1 MDNIK
6 NEIDAKFKNI
16 EKFLK
21 NELIGQD
28 LYIKNLI
35 TYIKEKT
42 VKNEKG
48 VLILVGEKDTGKKT
62 SIRILME
69 EMYKEKLIESD
80 NINEINLDTY
90 NFKLGYNAFLSD
102 LHDKLKSNSKCI
114 MFKNIQNATED
125 IVHVISDLCFNS
137 CFNLNEN
144 YIIKND
150 VFVKADEE
158 NKDEINDILNS
169 EEMHKKKINQLICNN
184 KFVVFTCDYN
194 DINLDEVFG
203 RDLIN
208 KIDKVLY
215 TKDLDEKERNIVVKR
230 RIIETINHIKEELDL
245 DIMID
250 LNKDDVNKE
259 YFGICKYL
267 QESYKKDSNFGISEY
282 VKYKLNNPL
291 RNLVIKEEIKSNS
304 RLFIY
309 VENDEIYC
317 KINSKVYKLN
327 EYTTPTLEEARYKL
341 NSIIGIKE
349 LKEFI
354 YNVQN
359 NYKVQNIR
367 ERLGL
372 TTSKISMNMI
382 FAGNAGTG
390 KTNAARITFEYL
402 NALGLLSRGVFKEV
416 SKADFVSENIN
427 ETAKKTMEV
436 VNSAIG
442 GVLFIDE
449 AYSLCESEEDKVGK
463 EIVDVLLKGIE
474 DNRDDLIV
482 ILAGYE
488 NDMEKFLSINPG
500 LKSRFPNIIHFED
513 YTPYEMYAI
522 ALNIAKSKGYKIAD
536 NVEDD
541 LIDLF
546 AKNQISGKNDLGNAR
561 FVRNIIEN
569 AIMDASRKY
578 LQDKQKKIDLLEAHN
593 FNFKVKAKFNL
604 EERLNDI
611 IGLEEVKNLLRSQ
624 YKLIVAQEKRKS
636 VGVETKI
643 EQNLNMV
650 FAGNPGTGKTS
661 IARLVA
667 EMLNSMGLLKI
678 GQLVETD
685 RSNFVSEIP
694 GQTSKKT
701 EQTFKE
707 AIGGILFIDEAY
719 TLAYDPLGREA
730 IETLLKLIEDYSK
743 DVIVI
748 LAGYEKEMEDF
759 FDVNIGL
766 RSRFPLWTNF
776 EDYKPEELSEMAIK
790 LLESKGFKLSKNGY
804 TSLKKSFVDIYEN
817 ADMQS
822 GNGRLVRN
830 YVENLIRSQS
840 IRIAESDISVY
851 EMNLITTKDID
862 NINYFTSAN
871 DFNLEEKL
879 KKIAANERAKDF
891 LRNQYKIIKTK
902 EKREKLGIKSQLSK
916 YSNMVFTGNNGTG
929 KKTTLKILSSMYYS
943 VGLIKSKNIVE
954 MDEIEI
960 TSLLDGGV
968 QIEDILKDYLGK
980 MVLIDK
986 AHLFIDK
993 YNKNEMISS
1002 LIKFI
1007 DKNNNKII
1015 IVLCGE
1021 KEGMRELVLSN
1032 PSLSCRF
1039 PIWLDFQD
1047 YNKDE
1052 LFEIAINLIN
1062 HRGYEI
1068 NKDGEEELK
1077 KAIVNLSNISNLSVK
1092 NALMIT
1098 KFLDK
1103 VVRVQ
1108 SIRVYNDKIIGKNIN
1123 LINEIDIRKSKE
1135 QFIKENIVKEY
1146 LHKMECDENNSLN
1159 EKSYNEIKLPYDR
1172 NINIVDELLKLKNLL
1187 DLKLINKEEF
1197 DFLKKEI
1204 LKIKETKF

>member
-6 NEIDAKFKNI
+6 NEIDVKFKNI
-16 EKFLK
+16 EKLLK

-62 SIRILME
+62 SIRILIE

-102 LHDKLKSNSKCI
+102 LHDKLKSKSKCI
-114 MFKNIQNATED
+114 MFKNIQNAMED

-137 CFNLNEN
+137 CFNLNED

-158 NKDEINDILNS
+158 NKEEINDILNS
-169 EEMHKKKINQLICNN
+169 EEIHKEKINQLICNN

-194 DINLDEVFG
+194 DINLDKVFG
-203 RDLIN
+203 SDLIN

-215 TKDLDEKERNIVVKR
+215 TKDLDKKERNIVVR
-230 RIIETINHIKEELDL
+230 RRVIETINHIKEELDL

-250 LNKDDVNKE
+250 LNKDDENKE

-317 KINSKVYKLN
+317 KANSKVYKLN

-354 YNVQN
+354 DNVQN

-390 KTNAARITFEYL
+390 KTNAARTTFEYL

-416 SKADFVSENIN
+416 SKADFVSENVN

-463 EIVDVLLKGIE
+463 EIVDALLKGIE

-701 EQTFKE
+701 EETFKE

-776 EDYKPEELSEMAIK
+776 EDYKPDELSEMAIK

-817 ADMQS
+817 ADIQS

-862 NINYFTSAN
+862 NINEFTSAN

-916 YSNMVFTGNNGTG
+916 YSNIVFTGNSGTG
-929 KKTTLKILSSMYYS
+929 KKTTLKILSSMYYN

-1062 HRGYEI
+1062 YRGYEI
-1068 NKDGEEELK
+1068 NQDGEEELRK
-1077 KAIVNLSNISNLSVK
+1077 SIVDLSNISDLSVK

-1103 VVRVQ
+1103 VVRIQ

-1135 QFIKENIVKEY
+1135 QFVKENLMKESVHNIKY
-1146 LHKMECDENNSLN
+1146 DDNNVFDET
-1159 EKSYNEIKLPYDR
+1159 SYSESKLYYKR
-1172 NINIVDELLKLKNLL
+1172 NINSIDELLKLKNLL
-1187 DLKLINKEEF
+1187 DLKLINKDEF
-1197 DFLKKEI
+1197 NLLKEDL
-1204 LKIKETKF
+1204 LKN

>member
-6 NEIDAKFKNI
+6 NEIDVKFKNI
-16 EKFLK
+16 EKLLK

-62 SIRILME
+62 SIRILIE

-102 LHDKLKSNSKCI
+102 LHDKLKSKSKCI
-114 MFKNIQNATED
+114 MFKNIQNAMED

-137 CFNLNEN
+137 CFNLNED

-158 NKDEINDILNS
+158 NKEEINDILNS
-169 EEMHKKKINQLICNN
+169 EEIHKEKINQLICNN

-194 DINLDEVFG
+194 DINLDKVFG
-203 RDLIN
+203 SDLIN

-215 TKDLDEKERNIVVKR
+215 TKDLDKKERNIVVR
-230 RIIETINHIKEELDL
+230 RRVIETINHIKEELDL

-250 LNKDDVNKE
+250 LNKDDENKE

-317 KINSKVYKLN
+317 KANSKVYKLN

-354 YNVQN
+354 DNVQN

-390 KTNAARITFEYL
+390 KTNAARTTFEYL

-416 SKADFVSENIN
+416 SKADFVSENVN

-463 EIVDVLLKGIE
+463 EIVDALLKGIE

-701 EQTFKE
+701 EETFKE

-776 EDYKPEELSEMAIK
+776 EDYKPDELSEMAIK

-817 ADMQS
+817 ADIQS

-862 NINYFTSAN
+862 NINEFTSAN

-916 YSNMVFTGNNGTG
+916 YSNMVFTGNSGTG
-929 KKTTLKILSSMYYS
+929 KKTTLKILSSMYYN

-1062 HRGYEI
+1062 YRGYEI
-1068 NKDGEEELK
+1068 NQDGEEELRK
-1077 KAIVNLSNISNLSVK
+1077 SIVDLSNISDLSVK

-1103 VVRVQ
+1103 VVRIQ

-1135 QFIKENIVKEY
+1135 QFVKENLMKESVHNIKY
-1146 LHKMECDENNSLN
+1146 DDNNVFDET
-1159 EKSYNEIKLPYDR
+1159 SYSESKLYYKR
-1172 NINIVDELLKLKNLL
+1172 NINSIDELLKLKNLL
-1187 DLKLINKEEF
+1187 DLKLINKDEF
-1197 DFLKKEI
+1197 NLLKEDL
-1204 LKIKETKF
+1204 LKN

>member
-6 NEIDAKFKNI
+6 NEIDVKFKNI
-16 EKFLK
+16 EKLLK

-62 SIRILME
+62 SIRILIE

-102 LHDKLKSNSKCI
+102 LHDRLKSKSKCI
-114 MFKNIQNATED
+114 MFKNIQNAMED

-137 CFNLNEN
+137 CFNLNED

-158 NKDEINDILNS
+158 NKEEINDILNS
-169 EEMHKKKINQLICNN
+169 EEIHKEKINQLICNN

-194 DINLDEVFG
+194 DINLDKVFG
-203 RDLIN
+203 SDLIN

-215 TKDLDEKERNIVVKR
+215 TKDLDKKERNIVVR
-230 RIIETINHIKEELDL
+230 RRVIETINHIKEELDL

-250 LNKDDVNKE
+250 LNKDDENKE

-317 KINSKVYKLN
+317 KANSKVYKLN

-354 YNVQN
+354 DNVQN

-390 KTNAARITFEYL
+390 KTNAARTTFEYL

-416 SKADFVSENIN
+416 SKADFVSENVN

-463 EIVDVLLKGIE
+463 EIVDALLKGIE

-604 EERLNDI
+604 EERLKDI

-701 EQTFKE
+701 EETFKE

-776 EDYKPEELSEMAIK
+776 EDYKPDELSEMAIK

-817 ADMQS
+817 ADIQS

-862 NINYFTSAN
+862 NINEFTSAN

-916 YSNMVFTGNNGTG
+916 YSNMVFTGNSGTG
-929 KKTTLKILSSMYYS
+929 KKTTLKILSSMYYN

-1062 HRGYEI
+1062 YRGYEI
-1068 NKDGEEELK
+1068 NQDGEEELRK
-1077 KAIVNLSNISNLSVK
+1077 SIVDLSNISDLSVK

-1103 VVRVQ
+1103 VVRIQ

-1135 QFIKENIVKEY
+1135 QFVKENLMKESVHNIKY
-1146 LHKMECDENNSLN
+1146 DDNNVFDET
-1159 EKSYNEIKLPYDR
+1159 SYSESKLYYKR
-1172 NINIVDELLKLKNLL
+1172 NINSIDELLKLKNLL
-1187 DLKLINKEEF
+1187 DLKLINKDEF
-1197 DFLKKEI
+1197 NLLKEDL
-1204 LKIKETKF
+1204 LKN

>member
-6 NEIDAKFKNI
+6 NEIDVKFKNI
-16 EKFLK
+16 EKLLK

-102 LHDKLKSNSKCI
+102 LHDKLNSKSKCI
-114 MFKNIQNATED
+114 MFKNIQDAMED
-125 IVHVISDLCFNS
+125 IVHVLSDLCFNS
-137 CFNLNEN
+137 CFNLNED

-158 NKDEINDILNS
+158 NKEEINDILNS
-169 EEMHKKKINQLICNN
+169 EEIHKEKINQLICNN

-203 RDLIN
+203 SDLIN

-215 TKDLDEKERNIVVKR
+215 TKDLDKTERNIVVR
-230 RIIETINHIKEELDL
+230 RRVIETINHIKEELNL

-250 LNKDDVNKE
+250 LNKDDANKE

-317 KINSKVYKLN
+317 KANSKVYKLN
-327 EYTTPTLEEARYKL
+327 EYTTPTLEEAKYKL

-390 KTNAARITFEYL
+390 KTNAARTTFEYL

-463 EIVDVLLKGIE
+463 EIVDALLKGIE

-701 EQTFKE
+701 EETFKE

-776 EDYKPEELSEMAIK
+776 EDYKPDELSEMAIK

-862 NINYFTSAN
+862 NINEFTSAN

-902 EKREKLGIKSQLSK
+902 EKREKLGVKSQLSK

-954 MDEIEI
+954 MDEVEI
-960 TSLLDGGV
+960 TALLDGGV

-986 AHLFIDK
+986 AHLFINK
-993 YNKNEMISS
+993 YHKNEMISS

-1062 HRGYEI
+1062 YRGYEI
-1068 NKDGEEELK
+1068 NKDGEEELRK
-1077 KAIVNLSNISNLSVK
+1077 SIVDLSNISDLSVK

-1103 VVRVQ
+1103 VVRIQ

-1135 QFIKENIVKEY
+1135 QFVKEN
-1146 LHKMECDENNSLN
+1146 LMEESVHNIKCDDNNVFD
-1159 EKSYNEIKLPYDR
+1159 ETSYSESKLYYKR
-1172 NINIVDELLKLKNLL
+1172 NINSIDELLKLKNLL
-1187 DLKLINKEEF
+1187 DLKLINKDEFNLLKEEV
-1197 DFLKKEI
+1197 LKN
-1204 LKIKETKF
+1204 

>member
-6 NEIDAKFKNI
+6 NEIDVKFKNI
-16 EKFLK
+16 EKLLK

-62 SIRILME
+62 SIRILIE

-102 LHDKLKSNSKCI
+102 LHDRLKSKSKCI
-114 MFKNIQNATED
+114 MFKNIQNAMED

-137 CFNLNEN
+137 CFNLNED

-158 NKDEINDILNS
+158 NKEEINDILNS
-169 EEMHKKKINQLICNN
+169 EEIHKEKINQLICNN

-194 DINLDEVFG
+194 DINLDKVFG
-203 RDLIN
+203 SDLIN

-215 TKDLDEKERNIVVKR
+215 TKDLDKKERNIVVR
-230 RIIETINHIKEELDL
+230 RRVIETINHIKEELDL

-250 LNKDDVNKE
+250 LNKDDENKE

-317 KINSKVYKLN
+317 KANSKVYKLN

-354 YNVQN
+354 DNVQN

-390 KTNAARITFEYL
+390 KTNAARTTFEYL

-416 SKADFVSENIN
+416 SKADFVSENVN

-463 EIVDVLLKGIE
+463 EIVDALLKGIE

-701 EQTFKE
+701 EETFKE

-776 EDYKPEELSEMAIK
+776 EDYKPDELSEMAIK

-817 ADMQS
+817 ADIQS

-862 NINYFTSAN
+862 NINEFTSAN

-916 YSNMVFTGNNGTG
+916 YSNMVFTGNSGTG
-929 KKTTLKILSSMYYS
+929 KKTTLKILSSMYYN

-968 QIEDILKDYLGK
+968 QMEDILKDYLGK

-1062 HRGYEI
+1062 YRGYEI
-1068 NKDGEEELK
+1068 NQDGEEELRK
-1077 KAIVNLSNISNLSVK
+1077 SIVDLSNISDLSVK

-1103 VVRVQ
+1103 VVRIQ

-1135 QFIKENIVKEY
+1135 QFVKENLMKESVHNIKY
-1146 LHKMECDENNSLN
+1146 DDNNVFDET
-1159 EKSYNEIKLPYDR
+1159 SYSESKLYYKR
-1172 NINIVDELLKLKNLL
+1172 NINSIDELLKLKNLL
-1187 DLKLINKEEF
+1187 DLKLINKDEF
-1197 DFLKKEI
+1197 NLLKEDL
-1204 LKIKETKF
+1204 LKN

>member
-6 NEIDAKFKNI
+6 NEIDVKFKNI
-16 EKFLK
+16 EKLLK

-102 LHDKLKSNSKCI
+102 LHDKLNSKSKCI
-114 MFKNIQNATED
+114 MFKNIQDAMED
-125 IVHVISDLCFNS
+125 IVHVLSDLCFNS
-137 CFNLNEN
+137 CFNLNED

-158 NKDEINDILNS
+158 NKEEINDILNS
-169 EEMHKKKINQLICNN
+169 EEIHKEKINQLICNN

-194 DINLDEVFG
+194 DINLDKVFG
-203 RDLIN
+203 SDLIN

-215 TKDLDEKERNIVVKR
+215 TKDLDKTERNIVVR
-230 RIIETINHIKEELDL
+230 RRVIETINHIKEELNL

-250 LNKDDVNKE
+250 LNKDDANKE
-259 YFGICKYL
+259 YFGICRYL

-317 KINSKVYKLN
+317 KANSKVYKLN
-327 EYTTPTLEEARYKL
+327 EYTTPTLKEAKYKL

-390 KTNAARITFEYL
+390 KTNAARTTFEYL

-463 EIVDVLLKGIE
+463 EIVDALLKGIE

-593 FNFKVKAKFNL
+593 FNFKVKTKFNL

-701 EQTFKE
+701 EETFKE

-776 EDYKPEELSEMAIK
+776 EDYKPDELSEMAIK

-862 NINYFTSAN
+862 NINEFTSAN

-902 EKREKLGIKSQLSK
+902 EKREKLGVKSQLSK
-916 YSNMVFTGNNGTG
+916 YSNMVFTGHNGTG

-954 MDEIEI
+954 MDEVEI
-960 TSLLDGGV
+960 TALLDGGV

-986 AHLFIDK
+986 AHLFINK
-993 YNKNEMISS
+993 YHKNEMISS

-1062 HRGYEI
+1062 YRGYEI
-1068 NKDGEEELK
+1068 NKDGEEELRK
-1077 KAIVNLSNISNLSVK
+1077 SIVDLSNIRDLSVK

-1103 VVRVQ
+1103 VVRIQ

-1135 QFIKENIVKEY
+1135 QFVKEN
-1146 LHKMECDENNSLN
+1146 LMEESVHNIKCDDNNVFD
-1159 EKSYNEIKLPYDR
+1159 ETSYSESKLYYKR
-1172 NINIVDELLKLKNLL
+1172 NINSIDELLKLKNLL
-1187 DLKLINKEEF
+1187 DLKLINKDEFNLLKEEV
-1197 DFLKKEI
+1197 LKN
-1204 LKIKETKF
+1204 

>member
-6 NEIDAKFKNI
+6 NEIDVKFKNI
-16 EKFLK
+16 EKLLK

-62 SIRILME
+62 SIRILIE

-102 LHDKLKSNSKCI
+102 LHDRLKSKSKCI
-114 MFKNIQNATED
+114 MFKNIQNAMED

-137 CFNLNEN
+137 CFNLNED

-158 NKDEINDILNS
+158 NKEEINDILNS
-169 EEMHKKKINQLICNN
+169 EEIHKEKINQLICNN

-194 DINLDEVFG
+194 DINLDKVFG
-203 RDLIN
+203 SDLIN

-215 TKDLDEKERNIVVKR
+215 TKDLDKKERNIVVR
-230 RIIETINHIKEELDL
+230 RRVIETINHIKEELDL

-250 LNKDDVNKE
+250 LNKDDENKE

-317 KINSKVYKLN
+317 KANSKVYKLN

-354 YNVQN
+354 DNVQN

-390 KTNAARITFEYL
+390 KTNAARTTFEYL

-416 SKADFVSENIN
+416 SKADFVSENVN

-463 EIVDVLLKGIE
+463 EIVDALLKGIE

-488 NDMEKFLSINPG
+488 NDIEKFLSINPG

-701 EQTFKE
+701 EETFKE

-776 EDYKPEELSEMAIK
+776 EDYKPDELSEMAIK

-817 ADMQS
+817 ADIQS

-862 NINYFTSAN
+862 NINEFTSAN

-916 YSNMVFTGNNGTG
+916 YSNMVFTGNSGTG
-929 KKTTLKILSSMYYS
+929 KKTTLKILSSMYYN

-1062 HRGYEI
+1062 YRGYEI
-1068 NKDGEEELK
+1068 NQDGEEELRK
-1077 KAIVNLSNISNLSVK
+1077 SIVDLSNISDLSVK

-1103 VVRVQ
+1103 VVRIQ

-1135 QFIKENIVKEY
+1135 QFVKENLMKESVHNIKY
-1146 LHKMECDENNSLN
+1146 DDNNVFDET
-1159 EKSYNEIKLPYDR
+1159 SYSESKLYYKR
-1172 NINIVDELLKLKNLL
+1172 NINSIDELLKLKNLL
-1187 DLKLINKEEF
+1187 DLKLINKDEF
-1197 DFLKKEI
+1197 NLLKEDL
-1204 LKIKETKF
+1204 LKN

>member
-6 NEIDAKFKNI
+6 NEIDVKFKNI
-16 EKFLK
+16 EKLLK

-62 SIRILME
+62 SIRILIE

-102 LHDKLKSNSKCI
+102 LHDRLKSKSKCI
-114 MFKNIQNATED
+114 MFKNIQNAMED

-137 CFNLNEN
+137 CFNLNED

-158 NKDEINDILNS
+158 NKEEINDILNS
-169 EEMHKKKINQLICNN
+169 EEIHKEKINQLICNN

-194 DINLDEVFG
+194 DINLDKVFG
-203 RDLIN
+203 SDLIN

-215 TKDLDEKERNIVVKR
+215 TKDLDKKERNIVVR
-230 RIIETINHIKEELDL
+230 RRVIETINHIKEELDL

-250 LNKDDVNKE
+250 LNKDDENKE

-317 KINSKVYKLN
+317 KANSKVYKLN

-354 YNVQN
+354 DNVQN

-390 KTNAARITFEYL
+390 KTNAARTTFEYL

-416 SKADFVSENIN
+416 SKADFVSENVN

-701 EQTFKE
+701 EETFKE

-776 EDYKPEELSEMAIK
+776 EDYKPDELSEMAIK

-817 ADMQS
+817 ADIQS

-862 NINYFTSAN
+862 NINEFTSAN

-916 YSNMVFTGNNGTG
+916 YSNMVFTGNSGTG
-929 KKTTLKILSSMYYS
+929 KKTTLKILSSMYYN

-1062 HRGYEI
+1062 YRGYEI
-1068 NKDGEEELK
+1068 NQDGEEELRK
-1077 KAIVNLSNISNLSVK
+1077 SIVDLSNISDLSVK

-1103 VVRVQ
+1103 VVRIQ

-1135 QFIKENIVKEY
+1135 QFVKENLMKESVHNIKY
-1146 LHKMECDENNSLN
+1146 DDNNVFDET
-1159 EKSYNEIKLPYDR
+1159 SYSESKLYYKR
-1172 NINIVDELLKLKNLL
+1172 NINSIDELLKLKNLL
-1187 DLKLINKEEF
+1187 DLKLINKDEF
-1197 DFLKKEI
+1197 NLLKEDL
-1204 LKIKETKF
+1204 LKN

>member
-1 MDNIK
+1 MDEIY
-6 NEIDAKFKNI
+6 NEIENKFKEI
-16 EKFLK
+16 EKLLK
-21 NELIGQD
+21 SELIGQD

-35 TYIKEKT
+35 NYIKDKT

-48 VLILVGEKDTGKKT
+48 VILLVGEKDTGKKT
-62 SIRILME
+62 SVRLLIE
-69 EMYKEKLIESD
+69 QMYKEELIESD

-102 LHDKLKSNSKCI
+102 LHEKLKSKSKCI
-114 MFKNIQNATED
+114 MFKNIQDAMEE
-125 IVHVISDLCFNS
+125 IVNVISELCLNS
-137 CFNLNEN
+137 CFNLNDD
-144 YIIKND
+144 YIIKNN
-150 VFVKADEE
+150 VFVKADE
-158 NKDEINDILNS
+158 KDQEEINDILKS
-169 EEMHKKKINQLICNN
+169 EKIHKEKINQLICNN
-184 KFVVFTCDYN
+184 KFIVFTSDDKN
-194 DINLDEVFG
+194 IDLEKVFG
-203 RDLIN
+203 NNL
-208 KIDKVLY
+208 IDKMFY

-230 RIIETINHIKEELDL
+230 RVIETINKIKEELSL

-250 LNKDDVNKE
+250 LNKDESNKE

-267 QESYKKDSNFGISEY
+267 QESYKKDSDFGISEY
-282 VKYKLNNPL
+282 VIYKLNNPL
-291 RNLVIKEEIKSNS
+291 RNLVIKENIKLNS
-304 RLFIY
+304 RLFVY

-317 KINSKVYKLN
+317 KVDSQSYKLSD
-327 EYTTPTLEEARYKL
+327 YTTPTLEEAKYKL

-390 KTNAARITFEYL
+390 KTNAARTTFEYL
-402 NALGLLSRGVFKEV
+402 NALGLLSRGVFREV
-416 SKADFVSENIN
+416 SKADFVSENTN

-436 VNSAIG
+436 INSAIG

-463 EIVDVLLKGIE
+463 EIVDALLKGIE
-474 DNRDDLIV
+474 DNRDDLVV

-488 NDMEKFLSINPG
+488 NDMEKFLSMNPG
-500 LKSRFPNIIHFED
+500 LKSRFPNKIHFED

-522 ALNIAKSKGYKIAD
+522 AVNIAKSKGYKIAD

-561 FVRNIIEN
+561 FVRNIVEN
-569 AIMDASRKY
+569 AIMDASKKY
-578 LQDKQKKIDLLEAHN
+578 LQDKQKKIDLLERHN

-604 EERLNDI
+604 EERLKNI

-636 VGVETKI
+636 VGVETEI

-685 RSNFVSEIP
+685 KSNFVSEIP
-694 GQTSKKT
+694 GETSKKT
-701 EQTFKE
+701 EETFKE

-776 EDYKPEELSEMAIK
+776 EDYKPDELSEMAIK

-817 ADMQS
+817 SDMQS

-830 YVENLIRSQS
+830 YVENLIRAQS
-840 IRIAESDISVY
+840 IRISESDISVY

-862 NINYFTSAN
+862 NINEFTSAN
-871 DFNLEEKL
+871 DFNLESKL
-879 KKIAANERAKDF
+879 KKIAANEKAKNF

-902 EKREKLGIKSQLSK
+902 EKREKLGVKSQLSK

-929 KKTTLKILSSMYYS
+929 KKSTLKILSSMYYS
-943 VGLIKSKNIVE
+943 VGILKSKHIVE
-954 MDEIEI
+954 MDETEI
-960 TSLLDGGV
+960 TALLDGGV
-968 QIEDILKDYLGK
+968 QIEDILNGYLGK

-986 AHLFIDK
+986 VHLFNNK
-993 YNKNEMISS
+993 YNKNELISS

-1015 IVLCGE
+1015 IVLCGQKDGM
-1021 KEGMRELVLSN
+1021 KEFVLSH
-1032 PSLSCRF
+1032 SALSCRF
-1039 PIWLDFQD
+1039 PIWLDFED
-1047 YNKDE
+1047 YNENE
-1052 LFEIAINLIN
+1052 LFEIATNLITY
-1062 HRGYEI
+1062 RGYEI

-1077 KAIVNLSNISNLSVK
+1077 KSIMDLSSLSNLSVK

-1103 VVRVQ
+1103 VVRIQ
-1108 SIRVYNDKIIGKNIN
+1108 SIRVYNDKIIPKDIN
-1123 LINEIDIRKSKE
+1123 TINSLDIRKSKE
-1135 QFIKENIVKEY
+1135 QFIKENTVEESSFNIKSKE
-1146 LHKMECDENNSLN
+1146 ENLVEDNLI
-1159 EKSYNEIKLPYDR
+1159 SYNECSLAYGR
-1172 NINIVDELLKLKNLL
+1172 SINIIDELLKLKNLL
-1187 DLKLINKEEF
+1187 DLNLITKEEF
-1197 DFLKKEI
+1197 NILKKN
-1204 LKIKETKF
+1204 LLRD

>member
-6 NEIDAKFKNI
+6 NEIDVKFKNI
-16 EKFLK
+16 EKLLK

-62 SIRILME
+62 SIRILIE

-102 LHDKLKSNSKCI
+102 LHDRLKSKSKCI
-114 MFKNIQNATED
+114 MFKNIQNAMED

-137 CFNLNEN
+137 CFNLNED

-158 NKDEINDILNS
+158 NKEEINDILNS
-169 EEMHKKKINQLICNN
+169 EEIHKEKINQLICNN

-194 DINLDEVFG
+194 DINLDKVFG
-203 RDLIN
+203 SDLIN

-215 TKDLDEKERNIVVKR
+215 TKDLDKKERNIVVR
-230 RIIETINHIKEELDL
+230 RRVIETINHIKEELDL

-250 LNKDDVNKE
+250 LNKDDENKE

-317 KINSKVYKLN
+317 KANSKVYKLN

-354 YNVQN
+354 DNVQN

-390 KTNAARITFEYL
+390 KTNAARTTFEYL

-416 SKADFVSENIN
+416 SKADFVSENVN

-463 EIVDVLLKGIE
+463 EIVDALLKGIE

-701 EQTFKE
+701 EETFKE

-776 EDYKPEELSEMAIK
+776 EDYKPDELSEMAIK

-817 ADMQS
+817 ADIQS

-862 NINYFTSAN
+862 NINEFTSAN

-916 YSNMVFTGNNGTG
+916 YSNMVFTGNSGTG
-929 KKTTLKILSSMYYS
+929 KKTTLKILSSMYYN

-1062 HRGYEI
+1062 YRGYEI
-1068 NKDGEEELK
+1068 NQDGEEELRK
-1077 KAIVNLSNISNLSVK
+1077 SIVDLSNISDLSVK

-1103 VVRVQ
+1103 VVRIQ

-1135 QFIKENIVKEY
+1135 QFVKENLMKESVHNIKY
-1146 LHKMECDENNSLN
+1146 DDNNVFDET
-1159 EKSYNEIKLPYDR
+1159 SYSESKLYYKR
-1172 NINIVDELLKLKNLL
+1172 NINSIDELLKLKNLL
-1187 DLKLINKEEF
+1187 DLKLINKDEF
-1197 DFLKKEI
+1197 NLLKEDL
-1204 LKIKETKF
+1204 LKN

>member
-1 MDNIK
+1 M
-6 NEIDAKFKNI
+6 NEIHDEMNKKFKNI
-16 EKFLK
+16 EKLLK
-21 NELIGQD
+21 DELIGQD

-35 TYIKEKT
+35 DYIKNKT
-42 VKNEKG
+42 LKNEKG
-48 VLILVGEKDTGKKT
+48 ILLLVGEKDTGKKT
-62 SIRILME
+62 SIRLLIE
-69 EMYKEKLIESD
+69 GMYKEKLIESD
-80 NINEINLDTY
+80 SINELNLDTY

-102 LHDKLKSNSKCI
+102 LHEKLKSKSKCI
-114 MFKNIQNATED
+114 MFKNIQDATED
-125 IVHVISDLCFNS
+125 IVNVISDLCLNS
-137 CFNLNEN
+137 CFNLNED
-144 YIIKND
+144 YIIKNN
-150 VFVKADEE
+150 VFVKADIG
-158 NKDEINDILNS
+158 NIQEINDILNS
-169 EEMHKKKINQLICNN
+169 EEIHKDIINQLICNN
-184 KFVVFTCDYN
+184 KFIIFTSDYKN
-194 DINLDEVFG
+194 LNLEKVLDEK
-203 RDLIN
+203 LIN
-208 KIDKVLY
+208 KIDKTLY
-215 TKDLDEKERNIVVKR
+215 TKDLDEKERNIVVR
-230 RIIETINHIKEELDL
+230 RRVIETINHLKEVLSL

-250 LNKDDVNKE
+250 LNKDDPNKE

-291 RNLVIKEEIKSNS
+291 RNLVIKEDIKVNN
-304 RLFIY
+304 RLFVY

-317 KINSKVYKLN
+317 KVNSKVYKLS
-327 EYTTPTLEEARYKL
+327 EYTTPTLEEAKYKL

-349 LKEFI
+349 LKNFI

-359 NYKVQNIR
+359 NYKVQSIR

-416 SKADFVSENIN
+416 SKADFVSENVS

-449 AYSLCESEEDKVGK
+449 AYSLCESEDDKVGK
-463 EIVDVLLKGIE
+463 EIVDALLKGIE
-474 DNRDDLIV
+474 DNRDNLIV

-522 ALNIAKSKGYKIAD
+522 AVNIAKSKGYKIAE
-536 NVEDD
+536 NVKDD

-546 AKNQISGKNDLGNAR
+546 AKNHISGKNDLGNAR

-578 LQDKQKKIDLLEAHN
+578 LQDKQKKIDLLERHN
-593 FNFKVKAKFNL
+593 FNFKVKTKFNL
-604 EERLNDI
+604 EERLNEI

-694 GQTSKKT
+694 GETPKKT
-701 EQTFKE
+701 EATFKE

-730 IETLLKLIEDYSK
+730 IETLLKLIEDYSQ

-766 RSRFPLWTNF
+766 RSRFPLWTHF
-776 EDYKPEELSEMAIK
+776 EDYKPDELSEMAIK
-790 LLESKGFKLSKNGY
+790 LLELKGFKLSKNGY
-804 TSLKKSFVDIYEN
+804 ISLKKSFVDIYEN
-817 ADMQS
+817 SDMQS

-830 YVENLIRSQS
+830 YVENLIRAQS

-862 NINYFTSAN
+862 YINEFTSAN
-871 DFNLEEKL
+871 DFNLESKL
-879 KKIAANERAKDF
+879 KKFAANEKAKNF

-902 EKREKLGIKSQLSK
+902 EKREKFGVKSQLSK

-929 KKTTLKILSSMYYS
+929 KKNTLKILSSMYYS
-943 VGLIKSKNIVE
+943 VGLVKSKNIVE
-954 MDEIEI
+954 IDETEI
-960 TSLLDGGV
+960 TSLLDGGI
-968 QIEDILKDYLGK
+968 QMEDILKDYLGK
-980 MVLIDK
+980 IVLIDK
-986 AHLFIDK
+986 AHLFNNK
-993 YNKNEMISS
+993 YNKREIISS

-1015 IVLCGE
+1015 IALCGE
-1021 KEGMRELVLSN
+1021 KEGMNEFVLNN

-1039 PIWLDFQD
+1039 PIWLDFED
-1047 YNKDE
+1047 YNDNE
-1052 LFEIAINLIN
+1052 LFEIAINLIKY
-1062 HRGYEI
+1062 RGYEI
-1068 NKDGEEELK
+1068 NKDGEDELRK
-1077 KAIVNLSNISNLSVK
+1077 SIIEISKIPNVSVK

-1103 VVRVQ
+1103 VVRIQ
-1108 SIRVYNDKIIGKNIN
+1108 SIRVYNDKITPKNIN
-1123 LINEIDIRKSKE
+1123 IINALDIRKSKE
-1135 QFIKENIVKEY
+1135 EFIKENITERNFERNEESNTQC
-1146 LHKMECDENNSLN
+1146 MEDNLYNNISFTSY
-1159 EKSYNEIKLPYDR
+1159 EK
-1172 NINIVDELLKLKNLL
+1172 INKIDELLKLKNLL
-1187 DLKLINKEEF
+1187 ELKLIDMKEF
-1197 DFLKKEI
+1197 NLLKDDI
-1204 LKIKETKF
+1204 IK

>member
-1 MDNIK
+1 M
-6 NEIDAKFKNI
+6 
-16 EKFLK
+16 
-21 NELIGQD
+21 
-28 LYIKNLI
+28 
-35 TYIKEKT
+35 
-42 VKNEKG
+42 
-48 VLILVGEKDTGKKT
+48 
-62 SIRILME
+62 
-69 EMYKEKLIESD
+69 
-80 NINEINLDTY
+80 
-90 NFKLGYNAFLSD
+90 
-102 LHDKLKSNSKCI
+102 
-114 MFKNIQNATED
+114 ED

-137 CFNLNEN
+137 CFNLNED

-158 NKDEINDILNS
+158 NKEEINDILNS
-169 EEMHKKKINQLICNN
+169 EEIHKEKINQLICNN

-194 DINLDEVFG
+194 DINLDKVFG
-203 RDLIN
+203 SDLIN

-215 TKDLDEKERNIVVKR
+215 TKDLDKKERNIVVR
-230 RIIETINHIKEELDL
+230 RRVIETINHIKEELDL

-250 LNKDDVNKE
+250 LNKDDENKE

-317 KINSKVYKLN
+317 KANSKVYKLN

-354 YNVQN
+354 DNVQN

-390 KTNAARITFEYL
+390 KTNAARTTFEYL

-416 SKADFVSENIN
+416 SKADFVSENVN

-463 EIVDVLLKGIE
+463 EIVDALLKGIE

-701 EQTFKE
+701 EETFKE

-776 EDYKPEELSEMAIK
+776 EDYKPDELSEMAIK

-817 ADMQS
+817 ADIQS

-862 NINYFTSAN
+862 NINEFTSAN

-916 YSNMVFTGNNGTG
+916 YSNMVFTGNSGTG
-929 KKTTLKILSSMYYS
+929 KKTTLKILSSMYYN

-1062 HRGYEI
+1062 YRGYEI
-1068 NKDGEEELK
+1068 NQDGEEELRK
-1077 KAIVNLSNISNLSVK
+1077 SIVDLSNISDLSVK

-1103 VVRVQ
+1103 VVRIQ

-1135 QFIKENIVKEY
+1135 QFVKENLMKESVHNIKY
-1146 LHKMECDENNSLN
+1146 DDNNVFDET
-1159 EKSYNEIKLPYDR
+1159 SYSESKLYYKR
-1172 NINIVDELLKLKNLL
+1172 NINSIDELLKLKNLL
-1187 DLKLINKEEF
+1187 DLKLINKDEF
-1197 DFLKKEI
+1197 NLLKEDL
-1204 LKIKETKF
+1204 LKN

>member
-6 NEIDAKFKNI
+6 NEIDVKFKNI
-16 EKFLK
+16 EKLLK

-102 LHDKLKSNSKCI
+102 LHDKLNSKSKCI
-114 MFKNIQNATED
+114 MFKNIQDAMED
-125 IVHVISDLCFNS
+125 IVHVLSDLCFNS
-137 CFNLNEN
+137 CFNLNED

-150 VFVKADEE
+150 VFVKADAE
-158 NKDEINDILNS
+158 NKEEINDILNS
-169 EEMHKKKINQLICNN
+169 EEIHKEKINQLICNN

-194 DINLDEVFG
+194 DINLDKVFG
-203 RDLIN
+203 SDLIN

-215 TKDLDEKERNIVVKR
+215 TKDLDKTERNIVVR
-230 RIIETINHIKEELDL
+230 RRVIETINHIKEELNL

-250 LNKDDVNKE
+250 LNKDDANKE

-317 KINSKVYKLN
+317 KANSKVYKLN
-327 EYTTPTLEEARYKL
+327 EYTTPTLEEAKYKL

-390 KTNAARITFEYL
+390 KTNAARTTFEYL

-463 EIVDVLLKGIE
+463 EIVDALLKGIE

-701 EQTFKE
+701 EETFKE

-719 TLAYDPLGREA
+719 TLAYDSLGREA

-776 EDYKPEELSEMAIK
+776 EDYKPDELSEMAIK

-862 NINYFTSAN
+862 NINEFTSAN

-902 EKREKLGIKSQLSK
+902 EKREKLGVKSQLSK
-916 YSNMVFTGNNGTG
+916 YSNMVFTGHNGTG

-954 MDEIEI
+954 MDEVEI
-960 TSLLDGGV
+960 TALLDGGV

-986 AHLFIDK
+986 AHLFINK
-993 YNKNEMISS
+993 YHKNEMISS

-1062 HRGYEI
+1062 YRGYEI
-1068 NKDGEEELK
+1068 NKDGEEELRK
-1077 KAIVNLSNISNLSVK
+1077 SIVDLSNISDLSVK

-1103 VVRVQ
+1103 VVRIQ

-1135 QFIKENIVKEY
+1135 QFVKEN
-1146 LHKMECDENNSLN
+1146 LMEESVHNIKCDDNNVFD
-1159 EKSYNEIKLPYDR
+1159 ETSYSESKLYYKR
-1172 NINIVDELLKLKNLL
+1172 NINSIDELLKLKNLL
-1187 DLKLINKEEF
+1187 DLKLINKDEF
-1197 DFLKKEI
+1197 NLLKEDI
-1204 LKIKETKF
+1204 LKN

>member
-6 NEIDAKFKNI
+6 NEIDVKFKNI
-16 EKFLK
+16 EKLLK

-62 SIRILME
+62 SIRILIE

-102 LHDKLKSNSKCI
+102 LHDRLKSKSKCI
-114 MFKNIQNATED
+114 MFKNIQNAMED

-137 CFNLNEN
+137 CFNLNED

-158 NKDEINDILNS
+158 NKEEINDILNS
-169 EEMHKKKINQLICNN
+169 EEIHKEKINQLICNN

-194 DINLDEVFG
+194 DINLDKVFG
-203 RDLIN
+203 SDLIN

-215 TKDLDEKERNIVVKR
+215 TKDLDKKERNIVVR
-230 RIIETINHIKEELDL
+230 RRVIETINHIKEELDL

-250 LNKDDVNKE
+250 LNKDDENKE

-317 KINSKVYKLN
+317 KANSKVYKLN

-390 KTNAARITFEYL
+390 KTNAARTTFEYL

-416 SKADFVSENIN
+416 SKADFVSENVN

-463 EIVDVLLKGIE
+463 EIVDALLKGIE

-488 NDMEKFLSINPG
+488 NDIEKFLSINPG

-701 EQTFKE
+701 EETFKE

-776 EDYKPEELSEMAIK
+776 EDYKPDELSEMAIK

-817 ADMQS
+817 ADIQS

-862 NINYFTSAN
+862 NINEFTSAN

-916 YSNMVFTGNNGTG
+916 YSNMVFTGNSGTG
-929 KKTTLKILSSMYYS
+929 KKTTLKILSSMYYN

-1062 HRGYEI
+1062 YRGYEI
-1068 NKDGEEELK
+1068 NQDGEEELRK
-1077 KAIVNLSNISNLSVK
+1077 SIVDLSNISDLSVK

-1103 VVRVQ
+1103 VVRIQ

-1135 QFIKENIVKEY
+1135 QFVKENLMKESVHNIKY
-1146 LHKMECDENNSLN
+1146 DDNNVFDET
-1159 EKSYNEIKLPYDR
+1159 SYSESKLYYKR
-1172 NINIVDELLKLKNLL
+1172 NINSIDELLKLKNLL
-1187 DLKLINKEEF
+1187 DLKLINKDEF
-1197 DFLKKEI
+1197 NLLKEDL
-1204 LKIKETKF
+1204 LKN

>member
-6 NEIDAKFKNI
+6 NEIDVKFKNI
-16 EKFLK
+16 EKLLK

-102 LHDKLKSNSKCI
+102 LHDKLNSKSKCI
-114 MFKNIQNATED
+114 MFKNIQDAMED
-125 IVHVISDLCFNS
+125 IVHVLSDLCFNS
-137 CFNLNEN
+137 CFNLNED

-158 NKDEINDILNS
+158 NKEEINDILNS
-169 EEMHKKKINQLICNN
+169 EEIHKEKINQLICNN

-194 DINLDEVFG
+194 DINLDKVFG
-203 RDLIN
+203 SDLIN

-215 TKDLDEKERNIVVKR
+215 TKDLDKTERNIVVR
-230 RIIETINHIKEELDL
+230 RRVIETINHIKEELNL

-250 LNKDDVNKE
+250 LNKDDANKE
-259 YFGICKYL
+259 YFGICRYL

-317 KINSKVYKLN
+317 KANSKVYKLN
-327 EYTTPTLEEARYKL
+327 EYTTPTLEEAKYKL

-390 KTNAARITFEYL
+390 KTNAARTTFEYL

-436 VNSAIG
+436 VNSAVG

-463 EIVDVLLKGIE
+463 EIVDALLKGIE

-701 EQTFKE
+701 EETFKE

-776 EDYKPEELSEMAIK
+776 EDYKPDELSEMAIK

-862 NINYFTSAN
+862 NINEFTSAN

-902 EKREKLGIKSQLSK
+902 EKREKLGVKSQLSK
-916 YSNMVFTGNNGTG
+916 YSNMVFTGHNGTG

-954 MDEIEI
+954 MDEVEI
-960 TSLLDGGV
+960 AALLDGGV

-986 AHLFIDK
+986 AHLFINK
-993 YNKNEMISS
+993 YHKNEMISS

-1062 HRGYEI
+1062 YRGYEI
-1068 NKDGEEELK
+1068 NKDGEEELRK
-1077 KAIVNLSNISNLSVK
+1077 SIVDLSNIPDLSVK

-1103 VVRVQ
+1103 VVRIQ

-1135 QFIKENIVKEY
+1135 QFVKEN
-1146 LHKMECDENNSLN
+1146 LMEESVHNIKCDDNNVFD
-1159 EKSYNEIKLPYDR
+1159 ETSYSESKLYYKR
-1172 NINIVDELLKLKNLL
+1172 NINSIDELLKLKNLL
-1187 DLKLINKEEF
+1187 DLKLINKDEFNLLKEEV
-1197 DFLKKEI
+1197 LKN
-1204 LKIKETKF
+1204 

>member
-6 NEIDAKFKNI
+6 NEIDVKFKNI
-16 EKFLK
+16 EKLLK

-102 LHDKLKSNSKCI
+102 LHDKLNSKSKCI
-114 MFKNIQNATED
+114 MFKNIQDAMED
-125 IVHVISDLCFNS
+125 IVHVLSDLCFNS
-137 CFNLNEN
+137 CFNLNED

-158 NKDEINDILNS
+158 NKEEINDILNS
-169 EEMHKKKINQLICNN
+169 EEIHKEKINQLICNN

-203 RDLIN
+203 SDLIN

-215 TKDLDEKERNIVVKR
+215 TKDLDKTERNIVVR
-230 RIIETINHIKEELDL
+230 RRVIETINHIKEELNL

-250 LNKDDVNKE
+250 LNKDDANKE

-317 KINSKVYKLN
+317 KANSKVYKLN
-327 EYTTPTLEEARYKL
+327 EYTTPTLEEAKYKL

-390 KTNAARITFEYL
+390 KTNAARTTFEYL

-463 EIVDVLLKGIE
+463 EIVDALLKGIE

-593 FNFKVKAKFNL
+593 FNFKVKTKFNL

-701 EQTFKE
+701 EETFKE

-776 EDYKPEELSEMAIK
+776 EDYKPDELSEMAIK

-862 NINYFTSAN
+862 NINEFTSAN

-902 EKREKLGIKSQLSK
+902 EKREKLGVKSQLSK
-916 YSNMVFTGNNGTG
+916 YSNMVFTGHNGTG

-954 MDEIEI
+954 MDEVEI
-960 TSLLDGGV
+960 TALLDGGV

-986 AHLFIDK
+986 AHLFINK
-993 YNKNEMISS
+993 YHKNEMISS

-1062 HRGYEI
+1062 YRGYEI
-1068 NKDGEEELK
+1068 NKDGEEELRK
-1077 KAIVNLSNISNLSVK
+1077 SIVDLSNISDLSVK

-1103 VVRVQ
+1103 VVRIQ

-1135 QFIKENIVKEY
+1135 QFVKEN
-1146 LHKMECDENNSLN
+1146 LMEESVHNIKCDDNNVFD
-1159 EKSYNEIKLPYDR
+1159 ETSYSESKLYYKR
-1172 NINIVDELLKLKNLL
+1172 NINSIDELLKLKNLL
-1187 DLKLINKEEF
+1187 DLKLINKDEFNLLKEEV
-1197 DFLKKEI
+1197 LKN
-1204 LKIKETKF
+1204 

>member
-6 NEIDAKFKNI
+6 NEIDVKFKNI
-16 EKFLK
+16 EKLLK

-102 LHDKLKSNSKCI
+102 LHDKLNSKSKCI
-114 MFKNIQNATED
+114 MFKNIQDAMED
-125 IVHVISDLCFNS
+125 IVHVLSDLCFNS
-137 CFNLNEN
+137 CFNLNED

-158 NKDEINDILNS
+158 NKEEINDILNS
-169 EEMHKKKINQLICNN
+169 EEIHKEKINQLICNN

-194 DINLDEVFG
+194 DINLDKVFG
-203 RDLIN
+203 SDLIN

-215 TKDLDEKERNIVVKR
+215 TKDLDKTERNIVVR
-230 RIIETINHIKEELDL
+230 RRVIETINHIKEELNL

-250 LNKDDVNKE
+250 LNKDDANKE
-259 YFGICKYL
+259 YFGICRYL

-317 KINSKVYKLN
+317 KANSKVYKLN
-327 EYTTPTLEEARYKL
+327 EYTTPTLEEAKYKL

-390 KTNAARITFEYL
+390 KTNAARTTFEYL

-463 EIVDVLLKGIE
+463 EIVDALLKGIE

-701 EQTFKE
+701 EETFKE

-776 EDYKPEELSEMAIK
+776 EDYKPDELSEMAIK

-862 NINYFTSAN
+862 NINEFTSAN

-902 EKREKLGIKSQLSK
+902 EKREKLGVKSQLSK
-916 YSNMVFTGNNGTG
+916 YSNMVFTGHNGTG

-954 MDEIEI
+954 MDEVEI
-960 TSLLDGGV
+960 TALLDGGV

-986 AHLFIDK
+986 AHLFINK
-993 YNKNEMISS
+993 YHKNEMISS

-1062 HRGYEI
+1062 YRGYEI
-1068 NKDGEEELK
+1068 NKDGEEELRK
-1077 KAIVNLSNISNLSVK
+1077 SIVDLSNISDLSVK

-1103 VVRVQ
+1103 VVRIQ

-1135 QFIKENIVKEY
+1135 QFVKEN
-1146 LHKMECDENNSLN
+1146 LMEESVHNIKCDDNNVFD
-1159 EKSYNEIKLPYDR
+1159 ETSYSESKLYYKR
-1172 NINIVDELLKLKNLL
+1172 NINSIDELLKLKNLL
-1187 DLKLINKEEF
+1187 DLKLINKDEFNLLKEEV
-1197 DFLKKEI
+1197 LKN
-1204 LKIKETKF
+1204 

>member
-6 NEIDAKFKNI
+6 NEIDVKFKNI
-16 EKFLK
+16 EKLLK

-62 SIRILME
+62 SIRILIE

-102 LHDKLKSNSKCI
+102 LHDRLKSKSKCI
-114 MFKNIQNATED
+114 MFKNIQNAMED

-137 CFNLNEN
+137 CFNLNED

-158 NKDEINDILNS
+158 NKEEINDILNS
-169 EEMHKKKINQLICNN
+169 EEIHKEKINQLICNN

-194 DINLDEVFG
+194 DINLDKVFG
-203 RDLIN
+203 SDLIN

-215 TKDLDEKERNIVVKR
+215 TKDLDKKERNIVVR
-230 RIIETINHIKEELDL
+230 RRVIETINHIKEELDL

-250 LNKDDVNKE
+250 LNKDDENKE

-317 KINSKVYKLN
+317 KANSKVYKLN

-354 YNVQN
+354 DNVQN

-390 KTNAARITFEYL
+390 KTNAARTTFEYL

-416 SKADFVSENIN
+416 SKADFVSENVN

-701 EQTFKE
+701 EETFKE

-776 EDYKPEELSEMAIK
+776 EDYKPDELSEMAIK

-817 ADMQS
+817 ADIQS

-830 YVENLIRSQS
+830 YVENLMRSQS

-862 NINYFTSAN
+862 NINEFTSAN

-916 YSNMVFTGNNGTG
+916 YSNMVFTGNSGTG
-929 KKTTLKILSSMYYS
+929 KKTTLKILSSMYYN

-1062 HRGYEI
+1062 YRGYEI
-1068 NKDGEEELK
+1068 NQDGEEELRK
-1077 KAIVNLSNISNLSVK
+1077 SIVDLSNISDLSVK

-1103 VVRVQ
+1103 VVRIQ

-1135 QFIKENIVKEY
+1135 QFVKENLMKESVHNIKY
-1146 LHKMECDENNSLN
+1146 DDNNVFDET
-1159 EKSYNEIKLPYDR
+1159 SYSESKLYYKR
-1172 NINIVDELLKLKNLL
+1172 NINSIDELLKLKNLL
-1187 DLKLINKEEF
+1187 DLKLINKDEF
-1197 DFLKKEI
+1197 NLLKEDL
-1204 LKIKETKF
+1204 LKN

>member
-6 NEIDAKFKNI
+6 NEIDVKFKNI
-16 EKFLK
+16 EKLLK

-62 SIRILME
+62 SIRILIE

-102 LHDKLKSNSKCI
+102 LHDRLKSKSKCI
-114 MFKNIQNATED
+114 MFKNIQNAMED

-137 CFNLNEN
+137 CFNLNED

-158 NKDEINDILNS
+158 NKEEINDILNS
-169 EEMHKKKINQLICNN
+169 EEIHKEKINQLICNN

-194 DINLDEVFG
+194 DINLDKVFG
-203 RDLIN
+203 SGLIN

-215 TKDLDEKERNIVVKR
+215 TKDLDKKERNIVVR
-230 RIIETINHIKEELDL
+230 RRVIETINHIKEELDL

-250 LNKDDVNKE
+250 LNKDDENKE

-317 KINSKVYKLN
+317 KANSKVYKLN

-390 KTNAARITFEYL
+390 KTNAARTTFEYL

-416 SKADFVSENIN
+416 SKADFVSENVN

-463 EIVDVLLKGIE
+463 EIVDALLKGIE

-701 EQTFKE
+701 EETFKE

-776 EDYKPEELSEMAIK
+776 EDYKPDELSEMAIK

-817 ADMQS
+817 ADIQS

-862 NINYFTSAN
+862 NINEFTSAN

-916 YSNMVFTGNNGTG
+916 YSNMVFTGNSGTG
-929 KKTTLKILSSMYYS
+929 KKTTLKILSSMYYN

-1062 HRGYEI
+1062 YRGYEI
-1068 NKDGEEELK
+1068 NQDGEEELRK
-1077 KAIVNLSNISNLSVK
+1077 SIVDLSNISDLSVK

-1103 VVRVQ
+1103 VVRIQ

-1135 QFIKENIVKEY
+1135 QFVKENLMKESVHNIKY
-1146 LHKMECDENNSLN
+1146 DDNNVFDET
-1159 EKSYNEIKLPYDR
+1159 SYSESKLYYKR
-1172 NINIVDELLKLKNLL
+1172 NINSIDELLKLKNLL
-1187 DLKLINKEEF
+1187 DLKLINKDEF
-1197 DFLKKEI
+1197 NLLKEDL
-1204 LKIKETKF
+1204 LKN

>member
-6 NEIDAKFKNI
+6 NEIDVKFKNI
-16 EKFLK
+16 EKLLK

-62 SIRILME
+62 SIRILIE

-102 LHDKLKSNSKCI
+102 LHDRLKSKSKCI
-114 MFKNIQNATED
+114 MFKNIQNAMED

-137 CFNLNEN
+137 CFNLNED

-158 NKDEINDILNS
+158 NKEEINDILNS
-169 EEMHKKKINQLICNN
+169 EEIHKEKINQLICNN

-194 DINLDEVFG
+194 DINLDKVFG
-203 RDLIN
+203 SDLIN

-215 TKDLDEKERNIVVKR
+215 TKDLDKKERNIVVR
-230 RIIETINHIKEELDL
+230 RRVIETINHIKEELDL

-250 LNKDDVNKE
+250 LNKDDENKE

-317 KINSKVYKLN
+317 KANSKVYKLN

-390 KTNAARITFEYL
+390 KTNAARTTFEYL

-416 SKADFVSENIN
+416 SKADFVSENVN

-701 EQTFKE
+701 EETFKE

-776 EDYKPEELSEMAIK
+776 EDYKPDELSEMAIK

-817 ADMQS
+817 ADIQS

-862 NINYFTSAN
+862 NINEFTSAN

-916 YSNMVFTGNNGTG
+916 YSNMVFTGNSGTG
-929 KKTTLKILSSMYYS
+929 KKTTLKILSSMYYN

-1062 HRGYEI
+1062 YRGYEI
-1068 NKDGEEELK
+1068 NQDGEEELRK
-1077 KAIVNLSNISNLSVK
+1077 SIVDLSNISDLSVK

-1103 VVRVQ
+1103 VVRIQ

-1135 QFIKENIVKEY
+1135 QFVKENLMKESVHNIKY
-1146 LHKMECDENNSLN
+1146 DDNNVFDET
-1159 EKSYNEIKLPYDR
+1159 SYSESKLYYKR
-1172 NINIVDELLKLKNLL
+1172 NINSIDELLKLKNLL
-1187 DLKLINKEEF
+1187 DLKLINKDEF
-1197 DFLKKEI
+1197 NLLKEDL
-1204 LKIKETKF
+1204 LKN

>member
-6 NEIDAKFKNI
+6 NEIDVKFKNI
-16 EKFLK
+16 EKLLK

-62 SIRILME
+62 SIRILIE

-102 LHDKLKSNSKCI
+102 LHDRLKSKSKCI
-114 MFKNIQNATED
+114 MFKNIQNAMED

-137 CFNLNEN
+137 CFNLNED

-158 NKDEINDILNS
+158 NKEEINDILNS
-169 EEMHKKKINQLICNN
+169 EEIHKEKINQLICNN

-194 DINLDEVFG
+194 DINLDKVFG
-203 RDLIN
+203 SDLIN

-215 TKDLDEKERNIVVKR
+215 TKDLDKKERNIVVR
-230 RIIETINHIKEELDL
+230 RRVIETINHIKEELDL

-250 LNKDDVNKE
+250 LNKDDENKE

-317 KINSKVYKLN
+317 KANSKVYKLN

-390 KTNAARITFEYL
+390 KTNAARTTFEYL

-416 SKADFVSENIN
+416 SKADFVSENVN

-463 EIVDVLLKGIE
+463 EIVDALLKGIE

-701 EQTFKE
+701 EETFKE

-776 EDYKPEELSEMAIK
+776 DDYKPDELSEMAIK

-817 ADMQS
+817 ADIQS

-862 NINYFTSAN
+862 NINEFTSAN

-916 YSNMVFTGNNGTG
+916 YSNMVFTGNSGTG
-929 KKTTLKILSSMYYS
+929 KKTTLKILSSMYYN

-1062 HRGYEI
+1062 YRGYEI
-1068 NKDGEEELK
+1068 NQDGEEELRK
-1077 KAIVNLSNISNLSVK
+1077 SIVDLSNISDLSVK

-1103 VVRVQ
+1103 VVRIQ

-1135 QFIKENIVKEY
+1135 QFVKENLMKESVHNIKY
-1146 LHKMECDENNSLN
+1146 DDNNVFDET
-1159 EKSYNEIKLPYDR
+1159 SYSESKLYYKR
-1172 NINIVDELLKLKNLL
+1172 NINSIDELLKLKNLL
-1187 DLKLINKEEF
+1187 DLKLINKDEF
-1197 DFLKKEI
+1197 NLLKEDL
-1204 LKIKETKF
+1204 LKN

>member
-6 NEIDAKFKNI
+6 NEIDVKFKNI
-16 EKFLK
+16 EKLLK

-102 LHDKLKSNSKCI
+102 LHDKLNSKSKCI
-114 MFKNIQNATED
+114 MFKNIQDAMED
-125 IVHVISDLCFNS
+125 IVHVLSDLCFNS
-137 CFNLNEN
+137 CFNLNED

-158 NKDEINDILNS
+158 NKEEINDILNS
-169 EEMHKKKINQLICNN
+169 EEIHKEKINQLICNN

-203 RDLIN
+203 SDLIN

-215 TKDLDEKERNIVVKR
+215 TKDLDKTERNIVVR
-230 RIIETINHIKEELDL
+230 RRVIETINHIKEELNL

-250 LNKDDVNKE
+250 LNKDDANKE

-317 KINSKVYKLN
+317 KANSKVYKLN
-327 EYTTPTLEEARYKL
+327 EYTTPTLEEAKYKL

-390 KTNAARITFEYL
+390 KTNAARTTFEYL

-463 EIVDVLLKGIE
+463 EIVDALLKGIE

-546 AKNQISGKNDLGNAR
+546 AKNQIYGKNDLGNAR

-701 EQTFKE
+701 EETFKE

-776 EDYKPEELSEMAIK
+776 EDYKPDELSEMAIK

-862 NINYFTSAN
+862 NINEFTSAN

-902 EKREKLGIKSQLSK
+902 EKREKLGVKSQLSK
-916 YSNMVFTGNNGTG
+916 YSNMVFTGHNGTG

-954 MDEIEI
+954 MDEVEI
-960 TSLLDGGV
+960 TALLDGGV

-986 AHLFIDK
+986 AHLFINK
-993 YNKNEMISS
+993 YHKNEMISS

-1062 HRGYEI
+1062 YRGYEI
-1068 NKDGEEELK
+1068 NKDGEEELRK
-1077 KAIVNLSNISNLSVK
+1077 SIVDLSNISDLSVK

-1103 VVRVQ
+1103 VVRIQ

-1135 QFIKENIVKEY
+1135 QFVKEN
-1146 LHKMECDENNSLN
+1146 LMEESVHNIKCDDNNVFD
-1159 EKSYNEIKLPYDR
+1159 ETSYSESKLYYKR
-1172 NINIVDELLKLKNLL
+1172 NINSIDELLKLKNLL
-1187 DLKLINKEEF
+1187 DLKLINKDEFNLLKEEV
-1197 DFLKKEI
+1197 LKN
-1204 LKIKETKF
+1204 

>member
-1 MDNIK
+1 MYNRH
-6 NEIDAKFKNI
+6 NEIDEKLKNI

-28 LYIKNLI
+28 LYIDKL
-35 TYIKEKT
+35 TDFIKEKIK
-42 VKNEKG
+42 KNEKG
-48 VLILVGEKDTGKKT
+48 IIFLAGEKDTGKKT
-62 SIRILME
+62 SMRILIE
-69 EMYKEKLIESD
+69 EMYKENLIESD

-90 NFKLGYNAFLSD
+90 DFKLGYNAFLSD
-102 LHDKLKSNSKCI
+102 LYEKLKSNSKCI
-114 MFKNIQNATED
+114 IFKNIQEATKD
-125 IVHVISDLCFNS
+125 ILNVISQLCLNS

-150 VFVKADEE
+150 VFVTANEE
-158 NKDEINDILNS
+158 NEAEIKDILNS
-169 EEMHKKKINQLICNN
+169 EEIHKEKINQLICNN
-184 KFVVFTCDYN
+184 RFIIFTCN
-194 DINLDEVFG
+194 QSNLNLEKAFG
-203 RDLIN
+203 EDLIK

-215 TKDLDEKERNIVVKR
+215 TKDLDENERNIVVRR
-230 RIIETINHIKEELDL
+230 RIIETINNAKEELSL

-250 LNKDDVNKE
+250 LNKEDSHNE

-267 QESYKKDSNFGISEY
+267 QESYKKDSNLGISEY

-291 RNLVIKEEIKSNS
+291 RNLVIKENIKMNS

-317 KINSKVYKLN
+317 KANSKVYKLN

-349 LKEFI
+349 LKNFI

-390 KTNAARITFEYL
+390 KTNAARVTFEYL
-402 NALGLLSRGVFKEV
+402 SALGILSRGVFREV

-427 ETAKKTMEV
+427 EISKKTMEV

-449 AYSLCESEEDKVGK
+449 AYSLCENENDKVGK
-463 EIVDVLLKGIE
+463 EIVDALIKGIE
-474 DNRDDLIV
+474 DNRHDLIV

-488 NDMEKFLSINPG
+488 NDMEKFLSINQG

-522 ALNIAKSKGYKIAD
+522 AVNIAKSKGYKIAD

-578 LQDKQKKIDLLEAHN
+578 LQDKQNKIDLLERHN
-593 FNFKVKAKFNL
+593 FNFKIKAKFNL
-604 EERLNDI
+604 EERLDEI
-611 IGLEEVKNLLRSQ
+611 IGLEEVKDLLRSQ

-667 EMLNSMGLLKI
+667 EMLNSMGLLKV

-694 GQTSKKT
+694 GETSKKT
-701 EQTFKE
+701 EEIFKE

-730 IETLLKLIEDYSK
+730 IDILLKLIEDYSK

-776 EDYKPEELSEMAIK
+776 EDYKPEELSEMAVK

-817 ADMQS
+817 SDMQS

-840 IRIAESDISVY
+840 IRIAQSDISVY

-862 NINYFTSAN
+862 DINEFTSAN
-871 DFNLEEKL
+871 DFNLEGKL
-879 KKIAANERAKDF
+879 KKIGANEKAKNF

-902 EKREKLGIKSQLSK
+902 EKREKLGVKSQLSK

-929 KKTTLKILSSMYYS
+929 KKTTLKILSNMYYS
-943 VGLIKSKNIVE
+943 VGLLKSKNIVE
-954 MDEIEI
+954 MDEMEI

-968 QIEDILKDYLGK
+968 HIEDILKDYLGK

-993 YNKNEMISS
+993 YNNNEIISS

-1021 KEGMRELVLSN
+1021 KEKMKGLVLGN
-1032 PSLSCRF
+1032 PHLSCRF
-1039 PIWLDFQD
+1039 PIWLDLED
-1047 YNKDE
+1047 YNENE

-1062 HRGYEI
+1062 YRGYEI
-1068 NKDGEEELK
+1068 NQDGEEELK
-1077 KAIVNLSNISNLSVK
+1077 KAIVELANIPNLSVK
-1092 NALMIT
+1092 NALLIT

-1103 VVRVQ
+1103 VVRMQ
-1108 SIRVYNDKIIGKNIN
+1108 SIRVYNDKIVLEGIN
-1123 LINEIDIRKSKE
+1123 MINDIDIRKSKE
-1135 QFIKENIVKEY
+1135 QFINENVFI
-1146 LHKMECDENNSLN
+1146 M
-1159 EKSYNEIKLPYDR
+1159 
-1172 NINIVDELLKLKNLL
+1172 
-1187 DLKLINKEEF
+1187 
-1197 DFLKKEI
+1197 
-1204 LKIKETKF
+1204 

>member
-1 MDNIK
+1 M
-6 NEIDAKFKNI
+6 
-16 EKFLK
+16 
-21 NELIGQD
+21 
-28 LYIKNLI
+28 
-35 TYIKEKT
+35 
-42 VKNEKG
+42 KNEKG

-114 MFKNIQNATED
+114 MFKNIQDAMED

-137 CFNLNEN
+137 CFNLNED

-158 NKDEINDILNS
+158 NKGEINDILNS
-169 EEMHKKKINQLICNN
+169 EEIHKEKINQLICNN

-194 DINLDEVFG
+194 DINLDKVFG
-203 RDLIN
+203 SDLIN

-215 TKDLDEKERNIVVKR
+215 TKDLDEKERNIVVR
-230 RIIETINHIKEELDL
+230 RRVIETINHIKEELDL

-250 LNKDDVNKE
+250 LNKDDANKE

-267 QESYKKDSNFGISEY
+267 QESYKKDSKFGISEY

-317 KINSKVYKLN
+317 KANSKVYKLN
-327 EYTTPTLEEARYKL
+327 EYSTPTLEEARYKL

-390 KTNAARITFEYL
+390 KTNAARTTFEYL

-463 EIVDVLLKGIE
+463 EIVDALLKGIE

-701 EQTFKE
+701 EETFKE

-776 EDYKPEELSEMAIK
+776 EDYKPDELSEMAIK

-862 NINYFTSAN
+862 NINEFTSAN

-902 EKREKLGIKSQLSK
+902 EKREKLGVKSQLSK

-929 KKTTLKILSSMYYS
+929 KKNTLKILSSMYYS

-960 TSLLDGGV
+960 TALLDGGV

-986 AHLFIDK
+986 AHLFINK

-1062 HRGYEI
+1062 YRGYEI
-1068 NKDGEEELK
+1068 NKDGEEELRK
-1077 KAIVNLSNISNLSVK
+1077 SIVDLSNISNLSVK

-1103 VVRVQ
+1103 VVRIQ
-1108 SIRVYNDKIIGKNIN
+1108 SIRVYNDKITPKDINI
-1123 LINEIDIRKSKE
+1123 INVSDIRKSKE

-1172 NINIVDELLKLKNLL
+1172 NINIIDELLKLKNFL

-1197 DFLKKEI
+1197 DLLKKEI
-1204 LKIKETKF
+1204 LKINETKF

>member
-1 MDNIK
+1 MENMHNQI
-6 NEIDAKFKNI
+6 EEKFKSI
-16 EKFLK
+16 ERLLK
-21 NELIGQD
+21 EELLGQD
-28 LYIKNLI
+28 LYIKKLI
-35 TYIKEKT
+35 DFIKEKI
-42 VKNEKG
+42 VKDEKG
-48 VLILVGEKDTGKKT
+48 ILLLAGEKDTGKKT
-62 SIRILME
+62 SIRILIE
-69 EMYKEKLIESD
+69 EMYKEELIKSD
-80 NINEINLDTY
+80 KINEINLDTY

-102 LHDKLKSNSKCI
+102 LHEKLKSNSKCI
-114 MFKNIQNATED
+114 MFKNIQNTTKD
-125 IVHVISDLCFNS
+125 IINVISKLCLNS
-137 CFNLNEN
+137 CFNLNED
-144 YIIKND
+144 YIIKNN
-150 VFVKADEE
+150 VLVRVDEE
-158 NKDEINDILNS
+158 NKKEINNTLNL
-169 EEMHKKKINQLICNN
+169 EEIHKEKINELICHN
-184 KFVVFTCDYN
+184 KFIIFTCDYKN
-194 DINLDEVFG
+194 ISLETVFG
-203 RDLIN
+203 EELIN
-208 KIDKVLY
+208 KIDKILY
-215 TKDLDEKERNIVVKR
+215 TKDLNDNERNIVVRR
-230 RIIETINHIKEELDL
+230 RIIETINNVKEELSL

-250 LNKDDVNKE
+250 LNKDHLHNE

-267 QESYKKDSNFGISEY
+267 QESYKKDSNLSISEY
-282 VKYKLNNPL
+282 IKYKLNNPL
-291 RNLVIKEEIKSNS
+291 KNLILKENIGINN

-309 VENDEIYC
+309 VENDEICC
-317 KINSKVYKLN
+317 KVSSKVYKLN
-327 EYTTPTLEEARYKL
+327 EYTTPTLEEAKYKL

-349 LKEFI
+349 LKNFI

-427 ETAKKTMEV
+427 ETSKKTMEV
-436 VNSAIG
+436 IGSAIG

-449 AYSLCESEEDKVGK
+449 AYSLCESEDDKIGK
-463 EIVDVLLKGIE
+463 EIVDALLKGIE
-474 DNRDDLIV
+474 DNRDNLVV
-482 ILAGYE
+482 ILAGYQD
-488 NDMEKFLSINPG
+488 DMERFISINPG

-513 YTPYEMYAI
+513 YTPYQMYAI
-522 ALNIAKSKGYKIAD
+522 AVNIAKSKGYKIAD

-569 AIMDASRKY
+569 AIMDASRRY
-578 LQDKQKKIDLLEAHN
+578 LQDKQKKIDLLERHN
-593 FNFKVKAKFNL
+593 FNFKIKAKFNL

-611 IGLEEVKNLLRSQ
+611 IGLKEVKSLLRSQ

-650 FAGNPGTGKTS
+650 FVGNPGTGKTS

-694 GQTSKKT
+694 GETLKKT
-701 EQTFKE
+701 EKTFKE

-719 TLAYDPLGREA
+719 TLAYDSIGKEA

-748 LAGYEKEMEDF
+748 LAGYEREMEDF

-776 EDYKPEELSEMAIK
+776 EDYKPGELSEMAIK

-817 ADMQS
+817 SDIQS

-840 IRIAESDISVY
+840 IRIAQSDISVY

-862 NINYFTSAN
+862 DINNFTSDN

-879 KKIAANERAKDF
+879 KKIGANENAKNF
-891 LRNQYKIIKTK
+891 LKNQYKIMKTK
-902 EKREKLGIKSQLSK
+902 EKREKLGVKSQLSK
-916 YSNMVFTGNNGTG
+916 YSNIAFTGNNGTG
-929 KKTTLKILSSMYYS
+929 KKTTLKILSNMYYS
-943 VGLIKSKNIVE
+943 VGLLKSKAIVE
-954 MDEIEI
+954 MDEMEI

-968 QIEDILKDYLGK
+968 YMEDILKDCLGK

-993 YNKNEMISS
+993 YNKNEVISS

-1021 KEGMRELVLSN
+1021 KERMKELVLSN
-1032 PSLSCRF
+1032 PHLSCRF
-1039 PIWLDFQD
+1039 PIWLDFED
-1047 YNKDE
+1047 YNENE

-1062 HRGYEI
+1062 HRGYKI
-1068 NKDGEEELK
+1068 NKDGKAELRK
-1077 KAIVNLSNISNLSVK
+1077 VIVELSNISNLSVK
-1092 NALMIT
+1092 NALLIT

-1108 SIRVYNDKIIGKNIN
+1108 SIRVYNDKITSEDIN
-1123 LINEIDIRKSKE
+1123 TINHMDIRESKE
-1135 QFIKENIVKEY
+1135 QFIKENTFTV
-1146 LHKMECDENNSLN
+1146 
-1159 EKSYNEIKLPYDR
+1159 
-1172 NINIVDELLKLKNLL
+1172 
-1187 DLKLINKEEF
+1187 
-1197 DFLKKEI
+1197 
-1204 LKIKETKF
+1204 

>member
-6 NEIDAKFKNI
+6 NEIDVKFKNI
-16 EKFLK
+16 EKLLK

-62 SIRILME
+62 SIRILIE

-102 LHDKLKSNSKCI
+102 LHDRLKSKSKCI
-114 MFKNIQNATED
+114 MFKNIQNAMED

-137 CFNLNEN
+137 CFNLNED

-158 NKDEINDILNS
+158 NKEEINDILNS
-169 EEMHKKKINQLICNN
+169 EEIHKEKINQLICNN

-194 DINLDEVFG
+194 DINLDKVFG
-203 RDLIN
+203 SDLIN

-215 TKDLDEKERNIVVKR
+215 TKDLDKKERNIVVR
-230 RIIETINHIKEELDL
+230 RRVIETINHIKEELDL

-250 LNKDDVNKE
+250 LNKDDENKE

-317 KINSKVYKLN
+317 KANSKVYKLN

-390 KTNAARITFEYL
+390 KTNAARTTFEYL

-416 SKADFVSENIN
+416 SKADFVSENVN

-463 EIVDVLLKGIE
+463 EIVDALLKGIE

-701 EQTFKE
+701 EETFKE

-776 EDYKPEELSEMAIK
+776 EDYKPDELSEMAIK

-817 ADMQS
+817 ADIQS

-862 NINYFTSAN
+862 NINEFTSAN

-916 YSNMVFTGNNGTG
+916 YSNMVFTGNSGTG
-929 KKTTLKILSSMYYS
+929 KKTTLKILSSMYYN

-1062 HRGYEI
+1062 YRGYEI
-1068 NKDGEEELK
+1068 NQDGEEELRK
-1077 KAIVNLSNISNLSVK
+1077 SIVDLSNISDLSVK

-1103 VVRVQ
+1103 VVRIQ

-1135 QFIKENIVKEY
+1135 QFVKENLMKESVHNIKY
-1146 LHKMECDENNSLN
+1146 DDNNVFDET
-1159 EKSYNEIKLPYDR
+1159 SYSESKLYYKR
-1172 NINIVDELLKLKNLL
+1172 NINSIDELLKLKNLL
-1187 DLKLINKEEF
+1187 DLKLINKDEF
-1197 DFLKKEI
+1197 NLLKEDL
-1204 LKIKETKF
+1204 LKN